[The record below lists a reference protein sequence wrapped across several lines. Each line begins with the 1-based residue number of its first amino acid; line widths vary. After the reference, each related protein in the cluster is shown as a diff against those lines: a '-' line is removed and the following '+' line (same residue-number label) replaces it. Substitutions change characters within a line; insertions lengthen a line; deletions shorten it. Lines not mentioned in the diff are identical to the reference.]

1 MTSMVIRWTFP
12 GDQKP
17 RASKNFVKK
26 LLEMLVEAAAAATF
40 RPCLRF
46 NYHSGQNLKLIK
58 IGMGCGA
65 SQLTPGATQSSRECN
80 NADYGYEYGFGY
92 WLQMLTGGKIKN

>member
-1 MTSMVIRWTFP
+1 MYANTFP
-12 GDQKP
+12 GDPK
-17 RASKNFVKK
+17 RGASNNFIKK
-26 LLEMLVEAAAAATF
+26 KLVEAAAAATF

-46 NYHSGQNLKLIK
+46 NYHSELKLRLIK

-92 WLQMLTGGKIKN
+92 